1 MVREEQCV
9 CFTFPSTRDLWCCR
23 QLWCGH
29 SPPWL
34 PYLQPGLVQGKL
46 MRERGLS
53 IKCYAQ
59 INWFAGIVLVPHSL
73 RWYIVNRAMFNRA
86 HRSKW
91 FCNRLWKQASL
102 FGFRYF
108 CMPYEHDP
116 GIWTGVWMPGLF
128 LSYRYGSPWI
138 GALTVS
144 LLWTSLVLASVT
156 SLWVAGYDRLELW
169 ASSGWNGL
177 RHRLECQGIYQGERR
192 HCLWVIVYNCND
204 KASKQLPITE
214 ERQVMLTYTLQE
226 SRPVGKLH

>member
-1 MVREEQCV
+1 
-9 CFTFPSTRDLWCCR
+9 
-23 QLWCGH
+23 
-29 SPPWL
+29 
-34 PYLQPGLVQGKL
+34 

-59 INWFAGIVLVPHSL
+59 ISWFAGISLIPHSL

-91 FCNRLWKQASL
+91 FCNWTWKQASL
-102 FGFRYF
+102 FGFMY
-108 CMPYEHDP
+108 
-116 GIWTGVWMPGLF
+116 WTGVWMPALF

-144 LLWTSLVLASVT
+144 LLWTFLVLASVT
-156 SLWVAGYDRLELW
+156 NLWVASYDRLELW
-169 ASSGWNGL
+169 ASSGWNSL

-192 HCLWVIVYNCND
+192 QCSWVIVYNCND
-204 KASKQLPITE
+204 KASKRLPITE
-214 ERQVMLTYTLQE
+214 EWQVMLTYTLQE